1 MASKDLKAAPRTVLG
16 KNVAKLRRAGITP
29 ANIFGHKLDSTAVQA
44 DTAELLHLMRGS
56 SRNQIIS
63 LRVDGEPAPRTVV
76 VRDVARDPS
85 THQVLHIDF
94 YQVNMTEKMRAQ
106 VQVVL
111 TGASDAVETYGG
123 VLLQMLE
130 TIEVEAL
137 PGDIPSQFEA
147 DVTVLT
153 QLDQSL
159 HVRELNIDES
169 KVTVFTDPDV
179 VVARVA
185 APRLATEEAAAE
197 APEGETPVGTETP
210 VAAETPSE

>member
-197 APEGETPVGTETP
+197 APEGETPVGPEP
-210 VAAETPSE
+210 PGAAGPPSE

>member
-1 MASKDLKAAPRTVLG
+1 MATKDLKAAPRTVLG
-16 KNVAKLRRAGITP
+16 KNVAKLRRAGVTP
-29 ANIFGHKLDSTAVQA
+29 ANIFGHKLESTAVQA
-44 DTAELLHLMRGS
+44 DTSELLHLMRGS

-63 LRVDGEPAPRTVV
+63 LRVDGESAPRTVV

-85 THQVLHIDF
+85 TYQVLHVDF

-106 VQVVL
+106 VQVLL
-111 TGASDAVETYGG
+111 TGASDAVETFGG
-123 VLLQMLE
+123 VLLQMIE

-153 QLDQSL
+153 QLDQAL
-159 HVRELNIDES
+159 HVRDLHIDETRI
-169 KVTVFTDPDV
+169 TVHTDPDV

-185 APRLATEEAAAE
+185 APRLVTEEAAAE

-210 VAAETPSE
+210 VATETPAE